1 MVAVVSAASNRDF
14 LMELIVIFLIGL
26 ELLAAVG
33 LAVWGGRQQTQEV
46 NQQLS
51 ALGKGNARCP
61 VQTSRK
67 LGGDGTNALQ
77 CGGKLRG

>member
-33 LAVWGGRQQTQEV
+33 LAVWGERQQTQEV

-51 ALGKGNARCP
+51 ALGKTQDVLSKLQESSAATA
-61 VQTSRK
+61 QTLYNVEAS
-67 LGGDGTNALQ
+67 
-77 CGGKLRG
+77 